1 MKINARFDAE
11 LKALQQALEDMM
23 SLGLDG
29 LRAIAGAL
37 EEGKVAGVARVGEIA
52 QEIDRAERNIESL
65 CLRILLTRHPVAS
78 DRRRVSGTL
87 KMITDLQRIGHQCRD
102 FADILSAD
110 GEKLETYLVRLSQI
124 ADQVVEMF
132 EGAMSA
138 CVHGDTVTAREIVRS
153 DNEVDAAYAVL
164 RSSLA
169 EELRG
174 SSHPN
179 ADRLLDVLMLAKY
192 LERMADHIVLF
203 ARWIIFAAN
212 GERDLPN
219 EEGAEEDQDWN
230 NHEEEK

>member
-1 MKINARFDAE
+1 
-11 LKALQQALEDMM
+11 
-23 SLGLDG
+23 
-29 LRAIAGAL
+29 
-37 EEGKVAGVARVGEIA
+37 
-52 QEIDRAERNIESL
+52 
-65 CLRILLTRHPVAS
+65 
-78 DRRRVSGTL
+78 
-87 KMITDLQRIGHQCRD
+87 
-102 FADILSAD
+102 
-110 GEKLETYLVRLSQI
+110 
-124 ADQVVEMF
+124 
-132 EGAMSA
+132 MSA

-174 SSHPN
+174 SPHPN